1 MGAKLDV
8 RGQGNMPRGRLKELS
23 LQPGTELNED
33 VPAKKRACPKGRRCE
48 GSRYI
53 LGSVN
58 NLLREWLT

>member
-1 MGAKLDV
+1 
-8 RGQGNMPRGRLKELS
+8 MPRGRLKDLS

-33 VPAKKRACPKGRRCE
+33 VPAKKRVCPKGRRCE